1 MQIDWFQVITDV
13 ERSGMTQQQ
22 IAKGIRVAKATLF
35 GWKQGSNPRYD
46 DGEALIRL
54 WELVTDKNP
63 TTCHI
68 PTNPPVGSESVKL
81 QK

>member
-63 TTCHI
+63 HDL
-68 PTNPPVGSESVKL
+68 PYSNKPASRFRKR
-81 QK
+81 

>member
-54 WELVTDKNP
+54 WELVTDKNLHDLP
-63 TTCHI
+63 YSNK
-68 PTNPPVGSESVKL
+68 PASRFRKR
-81 QK
+81 

>member
-22 IAKGIRVAKATLF
+22 IAKGIHVAKATLF

-54 WELVTDKNP
+54 WELVTDKNLHDLP
-63 TTCHI
+63 YSNK
-68 PTNPPVGSESVKL
+68 PASRFRKR
-81 QK
+81 